1 MNWLDWILTMIIVL
15 SAWRGLKAGFIVS
28 VARLLGLV
36 LGLAAAFTGYKN
48 LALYLDRQW
57 HWGESISV
65 FILEHFPQTFGGVLD
80 SIVPEH
86 LAGPAVGSEQL
97 LDGMVSGYTAI
108 AAREMA
114 GSVLELLS
122 FIILALA
129 VYILVNIMMRAMSGA
144 AAYSL
149 LGPVDRLGGL
159 VLGLFRGGLVIII
172 AAALLNPMYPA
183 NAPIGEVQNSFLGHA
198 VTGSVILPY
207 AQPAVEFL
215 KLQFPGWPLL
225 AKPARFI

>member
-1 MNWLDWILTMIIVL
+1 MNWLDWILTIILVL
-15 SAWRGLKAGFIVS
+15 SVWRGAKAGFFVS

-36 LGLAAAFTGYKN
+36 LGLAAAFTWHKS
-48 LALYLDRQW
+48 LSLYLDRQW

-65 FILEHFPQTFGGVLD
+65 FILEHFPQAIGGALE
-80 SIVPEH
+80 SIAPGNLTAP
-86 LAGPAVGSEQL
+86 LAGTGQL
-97 LDGMVSGYTAI
+97 LEGMASGYAAT

-129 VYILVNIMMRAMSGA
+129 VYVLVNIMMRAISGA
-144 AAYSL
+144 AAHTI

-159 VLGLFRGGLVIII
+159 ILGLLRGGLVIII
-172 AAALLNPMYPA
+172 AAALLNPLYST
-183 NAPIGEVQNSFLGHA
+183 GTLTGDTQSGVLSQA

-207 AQPAVEFL
+207 AQSVVEFL

-225 AKPARFI
+225 AKPDRFI